1 MKRGKSIFLVIVVVL
16 LSSSVFAFGV
26 RSMYIENNPL
36 TISPGETKDIK
47 FILES
52 DEEVKVLVQIEEGA
66 DIARLIDGEEYVIP
80 ADGIKDVNL
89 RVVAPENSIENDY
102 EIIIS
107 IMPIEDSGGMVGIKI
122 GRKKTIP
129 IKILGNITEPNLIK
143 NETQD
148 TSSDKEDIHLILNK
162 YSSRESLITAT
173 IILLTIIAFIFW
185 IKYNPKNKKSLKKKR
200 KKK

>member
-129 IKILGNITEPNLIK
+129 IKILGNITEPNLIENK
-143 NETQD
+143 TQD